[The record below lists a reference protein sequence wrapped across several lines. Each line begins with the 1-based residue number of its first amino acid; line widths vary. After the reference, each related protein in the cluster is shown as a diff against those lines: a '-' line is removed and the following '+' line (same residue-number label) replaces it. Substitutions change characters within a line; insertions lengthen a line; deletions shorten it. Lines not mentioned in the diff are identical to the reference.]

1 MRKRDEY
8 KRLIMFLAS
17 VLIIA
22 LQTGVFAYAW
32 FHDYYDKD
40 IIGRM
45 YGYWGHWALLWYC
58 MPCLCSWYPSCF
70 LRLKSDIC
78 ESWM

>member
-1 MRKRDEY
+1 MRKRERY

-40 IIGRM
+40 IIGRI
-45 YGYWGHWALLWYC
+45 YGYWGHWAL
-58 MPCLCSWYPSCF
+58 
-70 LRLKSDIC
+70 KIK
-78 ESWM
+78 

>member
-1 MRKRDEY
+1 MRKRERY

-40 IIGRM
+40 IIGDT
-45 YGYWGHWALLWYC
+45 GHCSDC

>member
-1 MRKRDEY
+1 MRKRERY

-32 FHDYYDKD
+32 FHVYYDTD

-45 YGYWGHWALLWYC
+45 
-58 MPCLCSWYPSCF
+58 
-70 LRLKSDIC
+70 
-78 ESWM
+78 